1 MRLSED
7 RINAIAYKV
16 AFELVKK
23 RYVKTNHKLSQVTAW
38 VEKPMIEDLK
48 REDVIDE
55 DVRRELAKLTKCPP
69 EGSFEYQAMFQKK
82 KEELAR
88 RRNYQA

>member
-7 RINAIAYKV
+7 RINAIAYKI

-23 RYVKTNHKLSQVTAW
+23 RYVKTTHKLNQVTAW
-38 VEKPMIEDLK
+38 IEKPIFEDLK
-48 REDVIDE
+48 HEDVIDDE
-55 DVRRELAKLTKCPP
+55 VRRELGKLTKCPP
-69 EGSFEYQAMFQKK
+69 EGSFEYNAMFQKK
-82 KEELAR
+82 KEEIAR